1 MSFPTVWKKKPNVEN
16 QGVNV
21 CVKLEN
27 GYLYTFIV
35 ATRKN
40 YRIYQGSAEKN
51 YFSPDIPFVV
61 IKKIIAKTVQVYTE
75 ENDGHWLK
83 SHNFSE
89 RIDTTV
95 FDQLQAKEIDD
106 TKNF

>member
-1 MSFPTVWKKKPNVEN
+1 MLRTR
-16 QGVNV
+16 V
-21 CVKLEN
+21 CLSGESCALALV
-27 GYLYTFIV
+27 
-35 ATRKN
+35 
-40 YRIYQGSAEKN
+40 
-51 YFSPDIPFVV
+51 
-61 IKKIIAKTVQVYTE
+61 KKIIAKTVQVYTE
-75 ENDGHWLK
+75 ENDGHRLK